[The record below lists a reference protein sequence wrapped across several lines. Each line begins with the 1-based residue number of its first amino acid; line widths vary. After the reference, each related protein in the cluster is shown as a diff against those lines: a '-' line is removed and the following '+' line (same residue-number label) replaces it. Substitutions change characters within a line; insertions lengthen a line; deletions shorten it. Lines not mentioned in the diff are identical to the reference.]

1 MGSAVSLKRE
11 SLEHWLRRLG
21 QAWESAD
28 AELAASLFDPE
39 VLYQENPFDPPI
51 RGFEAVK
58 RYWLE
63 GLATQRDVKFEGEVL
78 AVEGN
83 VVVVNWRVEFTRV
96 PGGERVRLDGVSVG
110 RFSAEGRPLEWREWW
125 HREELGH
132 EHG

>member
-1 MGSAVSLKRE
+1 MGSAVILRRE

-21 QAWESAD
+21 QAWERAD
-28 AELAASLFDPE
+28 AEWAASLFDPE
-39 VLYQENPFDPPI
+39 VSYQENPFDPPI

-63 GLATQRDVKFEGEVL
+63 GLATQREVKFTGEVL

-83 VVVVNWRVEFTRV
+83 VGVVHWRVEFTRV
-96 PGGERVRLDGVSVG
+96 PGGQRVRLDGVSVG
-110 RFSAEGRPLEWREWW
+110 RFGAEGKPIEWREWW
-125 HREELGH
+125 HREESRP